1 MAPNASDDP
10 WATWASSDESQASG
24 GTAEVSQ
31 SSTPG
36 DPASTSAGDGRQG
49 QTSAP
54 AWHNSSSWDVSSNQ
68 WSWDSYGYPNRG
80 DAWGQS
86 SWDRYGWW
94 SRPQTGDFRHQWW
107 SSPGPWG
114 KWAYDHDDSGR
125 SGPDSEKQQGSDT
138 SAEAGSHSSEGS
150 ARAQEPMG
158 SNDSDDVGDKFR
170 RQASAG
176 TADDTSA
183 TRTSTSTTPA
193 GAVTEV

>member
-68 WSWDSYGYPNRG
+68 WSWDSYGYPNWG

-150 ARAQEPMG
+150 ARAQSRWDRMT
-158 SNDSDDVGDKFR
+158 
-170 RQASAG
+170 Q
-176 TADDTSA
+176 TTSA
-183 TRTSTSTTPA
+183 TSFADRHPPA
-193 GAVTEV
+193 LQMTHRRQGHRPLRHRRGP